1 VAEGGTATQTI
12 DFPNDENYRVEVQI
26 TGIAKEGQPV
36 DQTMNGVARGTV
48 VVPEFPAGA
57 LIAIAGIIGAAVMA
71 QRFARK
77 MPGLQ

>member
-1 VAEGGTATQTI
+1 
-12 DFPNDENYRVEVQI
+12 
-26 TGIAKEGQPV
+26 
-36 DQTMNGVARGTV
+36 MNGVARGTV